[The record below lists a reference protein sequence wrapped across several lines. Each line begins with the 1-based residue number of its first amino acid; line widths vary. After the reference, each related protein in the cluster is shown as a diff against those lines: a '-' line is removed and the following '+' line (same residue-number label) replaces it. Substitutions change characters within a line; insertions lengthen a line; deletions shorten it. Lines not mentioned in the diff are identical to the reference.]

1 MLLKTSA
8 VCLLMVI
15 YMLVFYYRRP
25 HIPVKSTRLFQALTG
40 VTFLNTLFDLITVYT
55 VNHRDAVSDRV
66 NLAVHIIYLLTIL
79 GFVYLLFLY
88 MRSYLEVSMEFSR
101 ARRICHQIPF
111 AVSVLGI
118 LVLPIT
124 YVHGRTTDYS
134 LGPKAYALYF
144 SLVVYLLL
152 VLYYCLRYWERLNG
166 EKRLAFILAVPI
178 YAAVS
183 VIQMLLPESL
193 IVVVA
198 STLIL
203 LGLILSHEN
212 TEKYLD
218 EQTALFN
225 QYAFETVLEQM
236 RPEKQKSCIAAFCF
250 CKTENNFDWKQD
262 VGILRDLRRGLRLHR
277 LWGYRMGE
285 NGVAFIVG
293 SRERA
298 KMVLEDVRGMILEK
312 YEEKNLILETK
323 ILPEDM
329 QAKYER
335 MRSLIEFCTETVYR
349 FAFIDYL
356 THIYNRNAF
365 ERDLAGAVEG
375 GTGCYII
382 ADLNDLKVVNDT
394 IGHSAGDEL
403 LQCFARLLVDAAG
416 DGGKV
421 YRQGGD
427 EFAVLYNGDPARFVR
442 ELEER
447 SRTCNQ
453 ARSVPVS
460 YAIGYC
466 ELRASDFLKVADKR
480 MYEDKNRIKKQ
491 RKAAREIGADEC
503 GYTDISNRLGL

>member
-8 VCLLMVI
+8 VCLLMVV
-15 YMLVFYYRRP
+15 YMLVFYYRKP

-40 VTFLNTLFDLITVYT
+40 VAFLNALFDLITVYT
-55 VNHRDAVSDRV
+55 VNHRDTVSDRV
-66 NLAVHIIYLLTIL
+66 NLVAHIIYLLTIL

-88 MRSYLEVSMEFSR
+88 MRSYLEVGVEFSR
-101 ARRICHQIPF
+101 ARRICHQAPF
-111 AVSVLGI
+111 AASVLGI
-118 LVLPIT
+118 LALPIT
-124 YVHGRTTDYS
+124 YEHGRTTDYS

-152 VLYYCLRYWERLNG
+152 ILYYCLRYWERLNG

-178 YAAVS
+178 FATVS
-183 VIQMLLPESL
+183 IIQMLLPESL

-225 QYAFETVLEQM
+225 QYSFETVLEQM
-236 RPEKQKSCIAAFCF
+236 GPEKQKSSIAVFCF

-262 VGILRDLRRGLRLHR
+262 VSILQDIRRGLRLHR
-277 LWGYRMGE
+277 LRGYRMGE

-298 KMVLEDVRGMILEK
+298 KTVLEDVRSMVLEK
-312 YEEKNLILETK
+312 YGEENLILETK

-329 QAKYER
+329 QARHER
-335 MRSLIEFCTETVYR
+335 MRSLIAFCTETGYR

-375 GTGCYII
+375 GRGCYII
-382 ADLNDLKVVNDT
+382 ADLNDLKLVNDT
-394 IGHSAGDEL
+394 VGHSAGDEL

-416 DGGKV
+416 DEGKV

-427 EFAVLYNGDPARFVR
+427 EFAVLYSGDPARFVR
-442 ELEER
+442 KLEEQTR
-447 SRTCNQ
+447 ICNQ
-453 ARSVPVS
+453 TRNIPVS

-466 ELRASDFLKVADKR
+466 ELSVPDFVEVADKR
-480 MYEDKNRIKKQ
+480 MYRDKSISKKQ
-491 RKAAREIGADEC
+491 RKSGQENQPGSGSVHPCAE
-503 GYTDISNRLGL
+503 